1 MWAFILV
8 GLCDK
13 GLVFCL
19 QEYVG
24 DIEANEML
32 ELPIFWVCKRNVV
45 KSREGVDVVGFYKSN
60 VVWCGTM
67 T

>member
-1 MWAFILV
+1 V

-19 QEYVG
+19 QEYVQ

-32 ELPIFWVCKRNVV
+32 ELSIFWVCKRNVV
-45 KSREGVDVVGFYKSN
+45 KSREGVELLGLASRTLLG
-60 VVWCGTM
+60 CGTM